1 MLNREIVGG
10 NRHACF
16 YLRSAGEPE
25 DRAFM
30 LDLYEQFERLMFSVA
45 RTYGR
50 EGDFPE
56 EVVQESL
63 VKLIGKVELL
73 RELSQK
79 SLAAYVAA
87 TTRNTAIDY
96 IRARER
102 RNAASLDDEA
112 FSEQES
118 PLPPM
123 DELMGDAERGKRLAD
138 ALGRLAET
146 DRILLEGK
154 YLLEYSDE
162 TLAKQLGCRP
172 ASVRAKLTRARRRAF
187 QLLKGEDWT

>member
-1 MLNREIVGG
+1 MLAFIC
-10 NRHACF
+10 A
-16 YLRSAGEPE
+16 LPGEPE

-87 TTRNTAIDY
+87 TTR
-96 IRARER
+96 
-102 RNAASLDDEA
+102 
-112 FSEQES
+112 
-118 PLPPM
+118 PPM
-123 DELMGDAERGKRLAD
+123 QKM
-138 ALGRLAET
+138 T
-146 DRILLEGK
+146 DRNH
-154 YLLEYSDE
+154 LEYFHITEYQNPVLSHGLFEEMSTSLPLDMQSSFHPA
-162 TLAKQLGCRP
+162 LDLIHLKSLQLHRFFQNLWNKNAILNPLFFLP
-172 ASVRAKLTRARRRAF
+172 AYKC
-187 QLLKGEDWT
+187 Q

>member
-1 MLNREIVGG
+1 MLAFICALPE
-10 NRHACF
+10 
-16 YLRSAGEPE
+16 EPG

-30 LDLYEQFERLMFSVA
+30 LDLYERFERLMFSVA

-112 FSEQES
+112 FSEQGS

-138 ALGRLAET
+138 ALRRLAET

-162 TLAKQLGCRP
+162 TLAKQLGCQP
-172 ASVRAKLTRARRRAF
+172 GSIRAKLTRARRRAF
-187 QLLKGEDWT
+187 KLLEGEDWT

>member
-1 MLNREIVGG
+1 MLVVICALPE
-10 NRHACF
+10 
-16 YLRSAGEPE
+16 EPG

-30 LDLYEQFERLMFSVA
+30 LDLYERFERLMFSIA

-63 VKLIGKVELL
+63 VKLIGKVNLL

-79 SLAAYVAA
+79 ALAAYVAA

-102 RNAASLDDEA
+102 RNTASLDDGA
-112 FSEQES
+112 FSEQEA
-118 PLPPM
+118 PLPPL
-123 DELMGDAERGKRLAD
+123 DELMGDAERGKRLAA
-138 ALGRLAET
+138 ALKKLTEA

-154 YLLEYSDE
+154 YLLEYPDE

-172 ASVRAKLTRARRRAF
+172 ASIRAKLTRARRRAF
-187 QLLKGEDWT
+187 KLLEGEDWT

>member
-1 MLNREIVGG
+1 MLAFICALPE
-10 NRHACF
+10 
-16 YLRSAGEPE
+16 EPG
-25 DRAFM
+25 DRALM
-30 LDLYEQFERLMFSVA
+30 LDLYERFERLMFSVA
-45 RTYGR
+45 RTYDR

-79 SLAAYVAA
+79 ALAAYVAA

-118 PLPPM
+118 PLLPM
-123 DELMGDAERGKRLAD
+123 DELMGDAERGKCLAD
-138 ALGRLAET
+138 ALRRLAE
-146 DRILLEGK
+146 DAKILVARP
-154 YLLEYSDE
+154 LL
-162 TLAKQLGCRP
+162 
-172 ASVRAKLTRARRRAF
+172 
-187 QLLKGEDWT
+187 